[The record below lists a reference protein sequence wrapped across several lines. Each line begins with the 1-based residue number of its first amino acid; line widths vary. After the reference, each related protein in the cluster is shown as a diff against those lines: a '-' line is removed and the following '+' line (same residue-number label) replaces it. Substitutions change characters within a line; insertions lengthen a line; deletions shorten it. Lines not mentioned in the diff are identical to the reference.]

1 MGNKR
6 HRINKRK
13 VPKFKG
19 NQFVKI
25 PSCEEVADR
34 AESNTYR
41 VPLRPR
47 PVLPE
52 VGDRNNSADS
62 RPFEDEESDLNVI
75 FYFPL
80 LKKMFAE
87 FSRCQEEGCNSQL
100 TLNIDSSEK
109 EGLCQSIVVIC
120 SVCGFSKSFN
130 TSRKQSN
137 LTRSKAGK
145 TYYDVN
151 LRTVL
156 AMREIGKG
164 YEGLSKFCTVM
175 NMLPP
180 MSKVSYDNC
189 VDEIHWA
196 YELEKDVS
204 LQKVALSV
212 HDETKVPPTDISQ
225 CTVSLDGSWQTRGFS
240 SINGVVTCMYGNKCI
255 DYDIRSKHCKGCARW
270 RQQDKKKAEYVE
282 WKSKH
287 VCPANHSGSSSSM
300 EAAGAL
306 NIFKRS
312 VGKYNLQYVN
322 YLGDGDSSSF
332 AAVQEAQP
340 YGPDIIINKL
350 ECIGHIQKRIG
361 SRLRDLKIK
370 YKGQKLTDG
379 KFISGKGRL
388 TDAAINKLQNYFGIA
403 VRENLD
409 SIYSMKKCILASLF
423 HNSSIE
429 DDRRHR
435 FCPRSKDS
443 WCSWQKEK
451 AEGKQPTF
459 KPKLGI
465 PPAICDIALPI
476 YRDLTDDSI
485 LQRCL
490 HGKTQ
495 NANEALHGLIWQRC
509 PKSIYCGRKTLEV
522 GVASAVCTM
531 NDGQVSIKYVLERM
545 NLKPG
550 AQLEQGFIN
559 SSKKRSRQSTMRSSE
574 KAKRRR
580 KELRA
585 IKKGWADAEKELEGA
600 TYRAG
605 SF

>member
-6 HRINKRK
+6 SRVNKRK

-19 NQFVKI
+19 NQFVKM
-25 PSCEEVADR
+25 SSNEVADV
-34 AESNTYR
+34 AEFNTFP
-41 VPLRPR
+41 VSLRPR

-52 VGDRNNSADS
+52 AVDRNMSADS
-62 RPFEDEESDLNVI
+62 RPMEDEESDLNLI

-80 LKKMFAE
+80 LKEMFVE
-87 FSRCQEEGCNSQL
+87 FSRCQEEDCNSQL
-100 TLNIDSSEK
+100 TLDIELLEK
-109 EGLCQSIVVIC
+109 EGLCQSLVVNC
-120 SVCGFSKSFN
+120 SVCGFSKSFR
-130 TSRKQSN
+130 TSRRQSYV
-137 LTRSKAGK
+137 TRSKAGK
-145 TYYDVN
+145 RYCDVN

-175 NMLPP
+175 NMPPP
-180 MSKVSYDNC
+180 MSKTSYDNC

-196 YELEKDVS
+196 YELEKGVS

-212 HDETKVPPTDISQ
+212 HDDTKVAPTEISQ

-255 DYDIRSKHCKGCARW
+255 DYDVRSKHCMGCARW
-270 RQQDKKKAEYVE
+270 RQQNKNTAEYVE

-312 VGKYNLQYVN
+312 VENYNLQYVN

-332 AAVQEAQP
+332 ATVQEAQP
-340 YGPDIIINKL
+340 YGPDIVINKL

-361 SRLRDLKIK
+361 SRLRDLKIR

-379 KFISGKGRL
+379 KSISGKGRL

-429 DDRRHR
+429 DERRHR

-451 AEGKQPTF
+451 AEGMQPTF

-465 PPAICDIALPI
+465 PQSICDLALPI
-476 YRDLTDDSI
+476 YKDLTDDSI

-490 HGKTQ
+490 HGRTQ

-522 GVASAVCTM
+522 GVASAVCTI
-531 NDGQVSIKYVLERM
+531 NDGLVSMKYVLERM

-550 AQLEQGFIN
+550 AQLEQGFVKS
-559 SSKKRSRQSTMRSSE
+559 SSKRARQSTRRSSE

-585 IKKGWADAEKELEGA
+585 SRKGWADAEKESESG